1 MFGMGIAY
9 PAVVEEPEMQTRFG
23 EGLKDWRRRRGMSQL
38 RLGLAADVSARHI
51 AFLETGRANPT
62 RTMVIRLAEALEV
75 PRGERNGL
83 LEAAGFAAAYASR
96 DIATEE
102 MASIRTAISR
112 ILERHE
118 PYPGFAF
125 DRQWVLFDVNSTARR
140 MFANIGLEV
149 GSSLIKAM
157 AEPGAM
163 RAAIENW
170 PEVAQ
175 HMCARL
181 RTESRHLGGD
191 PLLDAAAARLAAEAD
206 NPTTEHSVLPAVITT
221 RYRAGDAVLSF
232 FSAIAQFGSTEDIAL
247 ADLKIELLFP
257 LDDMTRKVLI
267 AVQAGDGSA
276 SKPPTC

>member
-1 MFGMGIAY
+1 
-9 PAVVEEPEMQTRFG
+9 MQTRFG
-23 EGLKDWRRRRGMSQL
+23 DGLKDWRRRRGVSQL

-102 MASIRTAISR
+102 MASIRSAISR

-118 PYPGFAF
+118 PYPGFAI
-125 DRQWVLFDVNSTARR
+125 DRRWVLFDVNSCARR
-140 MFANIGLEV
+140 MFGDIGLEV
-149 GSSLIKAM
+149 GSSLIEAM
-157 AEPGAM
+157 VEPGAM
-163 RAAIENW
+163 RAVIENW
-170 PEVAQ
+170 PEVAL
-175 HMCARL
+175 HLGARL

-191 PLLDAAAARLAAEAD
+191 QLLDAAAARLAAEAG
-206 NPTTEHSVLPAVITT
+206 NPETPHSVLPAVITT
-221 RYRAGDAVLSF
+221 RYRAGDTTLSF

-257 LDDMTRKVLI
+257 LDDLTREFLV
-267 AVQAGDGSA
+267 ATQPAGA
-276 SKPPTC
+276 SDSTPR

>member
-1 MFGMGIAY
+1 MR
-9 PAVVEEPEMQTRFG
+9 TRFS
-23 EGLKDWRRRRGMSQL
+23 ERLKDWRRRRGMSQL

-62 RTMVIRLAEALEV
+62 RSMVIRLAEALEV

-96 DIATEE
+96 DIAAEE
-102 MASIRTAISR
+102 MTSIRTAISR

-125 DRQWVLFDVNSTARR
+125 DRQWVLFDVNSSARR
-140 MFANIGLEV
+140 IFASIGLEV
-149 GSSLIKAM
+149 GSSLIQAM
-157 AEPGAM
+157 EEPAM

-170 PEVAQ
+170 PEVAR

-181 RTESRHLGGD
+181 RTESRHLGGE
-191 PLLDAAAARLAAEAD
+191 LHLDAAAARLAAEAG
-206 NPTTEHSVLPAVITT
+206 NQAVQQSVLPAVITT
-221 RYRAGDAVLSF
+221 RLRAGDIVLSL
-232 FSAIAQFGSTEDIAL
+232 FSAVAQFGSTEDIAL

-257 LDDMTRKVLI
+257 LDDMTRTFLV
-267 AVQAGDGSA
+267 AAQDGAMSHRVV
-276 SKPPTC
+276 